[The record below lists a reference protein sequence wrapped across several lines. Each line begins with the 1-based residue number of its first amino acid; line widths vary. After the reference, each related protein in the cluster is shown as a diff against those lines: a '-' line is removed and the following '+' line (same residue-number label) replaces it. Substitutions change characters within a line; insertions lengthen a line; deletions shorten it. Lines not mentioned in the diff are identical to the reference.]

1 MQAFQLTGEAKLKGV
16 REYIEQF
23 LLGTD
28 PEDKVIIFAHHLAVL
43 DGIEEGLASHRG
55 NKVKKGARL
64 KWMRIDGAT
73 PHSERT
79 LNART
84 FQTDPRCRVA
94 LIVMTSGGIGIT
106 LTAAAHV
113 FFAELHWTPG
123 VLAQAEDRAHRI
135 GQTRP
140 VTIVR
145 YVTER
150 TIETRI
156 LELQRRKAALAEGAL
171 ARLDDEAMRR
181 ARCADLRRLLED
193 DDDDA

>member
-1 MQAFQLTGEAKLKGV
+1 MRGGVGIDLTRASRVFMMDLWWNAGTEEQAF
-16 REYIEQF
+16 
-23 LLGTD
+23 D
-28 PEDKVIIFAHHLAVL
+28 
-43 DGIEEGLASHRG
+43 
-55 NKVKKGARL
+55 
-64 KWMRIDGAT
+64 
-73 PHSERT
+73 
-79 LNART
+79 
-84 FQTDPRCRVA
+84 RV
-94 LIVMTSGGIGIT
+94 
-106 LTAAAHV
+106 
-113 FFAELHWTPG
+113 
-123 VLAQAEDRAHRI
+123 HRI

-193 DDDDA
+193 DGEEA